1 MIQKFNVSLYITFTV
16 PIEKKVTRMI
26 KMENKLQKI
35 HAKDLLIAQDLWQA
49 LYQYLSIILLKKL
62 IKLNV
67 NTEAMIKKCE
77 TCRIKYKYCD
87 RFLECTNIK
96 NNLIEYKWQ

>member
-1 MIQKFNVSLYITFTV
+1 
-16 PIEKKVTRMI
+16 
-26 KMENKLQKI
+26 MENKLQKI

-77 TCRIKYKYCD
+77 TCRLNINIVTV
-87 RFLECTNIK
+87 FLSVQTLKTI
-96 NNLIEYKWQ
+96 